1 MIKRIGFVRRH
12 PSLDVESFHERWRG
26 PHAELVAAS
35 PAGDGVLLRYEQH
48 RRTAR
53 DYERAECPYDGVA
66 VQWYES
72 WDAFWAM
79 RDDPRHAAVRAD
91 AAELFGEVLEVFTG
105 PEMEVIAGPD
115 RSRRAGH
122 EAHLRCAPQGRAWT
136 STTFHRYWWEVHGPL
151 NRDTPAVRK
160 YFIRYEQ
167 NHRLPEDYER
177 PGGSDLDGVTIE
189 WFRSAR
195 DFFGM
200 AVDPE
205 SRDVIRAD
213 EENFLDTDGLL
224 WMLTG
229 PEHVVLDRRLAA
241 DRSS

>member
-12 PSLDVESFHERWRG
+12 PSLSIDEFHDRWRES
-26 PHAELVAAS
+26 HAALVSAS
-35 PAGDGVLLRYEQH
+35 EAGAEELLRYEQH

-53 DYERAECPYDGVA
+53 DYERPDCPYDGVA
-66 VQWYES
+66 VQWYRS
-72 WDAFWAM
+72 WEGFHAM
-79 RDDPRHAAVRAD
+79 RDDPRHAGVRAD
-91 AAELFGEVLEVFTG
+91 AGELFADVLEVFTG
-105 PEMEVIAGPD
+105 EEMEVIRGPAD
-115 RSRRAGH
+115 RGEPITKLICGVRRKPGMDR
-122 EAHLRCAPQGRAWT
+122 EE
-136 STTFHRYWWEVHGPL
+136 FHRYWWDVHGPL
-151 NRDTPAVRK
+151 DRDTPAVRK

-167 NHRLPEDYER
+167 NHRLPEDEDR
-177 PGGSDLDGVTIE
+177 AGCDLEGVTIE

-213 EENFLDTDGLL
+213 EANFLDPSGLL

-229 PEHVVLDRRLAA
+229 PEHVVLDRR
-241 DRSS
+241 

>member
-12 PSLDVESFHERWRG
+12 PSLEVEEFHARWRG
-26 PHAELVAAS
+26 PHADLVTTSAAG
-35 PAGDGVLLRYEQH
+35 ADVLLRYEQH

-53 DYERAECPYDGVA
+53 DYDRAECAYDGVA
-66 VQWYES
+66 VQWYTS
-72 WDAFWAM
+72 WDDFWAM

-91 AAELFGEVLEVFTG
+91 ASELFGEVHEVFTE
-105 PEMEVIAGPD
+105 PEREVIAGPAD
-115 RSRRAGH
+115 RGDPVTKLICGVRHRPGMDRD
-122 EAHLRCAPQGRAWT
+122 E
-136 STTFHRYWWEVHGPL
+136 FHRYWWEVHGPL

-160 YFIRYEQ
+160 HFIRYEQ
-167 NHRLPEDYER
+167 NHRLAEDYAR
-177 PGGSDLDGVTIE
+177 GGSDLDGVTIE

-200 AVDPE
+200 AVDPD

-213 EENFLDTDGLL
+213 EQNFLDPDGLL

-229 PEHVVLDRRLAA
+229 PEHVVLDRR
-241 DRSS
+241 

>member
-12 PSLDVESFHERWRG
+12 PSLGVDEFHERWRG
-26 PHAELVAAS
+26 PHADIVLAS
-35 PAGDGVLLRYEQH
+35 PAGADVLLRYEQH

-72 WDAFWAM
+72 WDAFRTM
-79 RDDPRHAAVRAD
+79 RDDPGHAAVRAD
-91 AAELFGEVLEVFTG
+91 AGELFSEILEVFTG
-105 PEMEVIAGPD
+105 EEMEVIAGPAD
-115 RSRRAGH
+115 RGEPVTKLICGVRHKPGMDLD
-122 EAHLRCAPQGRAWT
+122 E
-136 STTFHRYWWEVHGPL
+136 FHRYWWEVHGPL
-151 NRDTPAVRK
+151 NRDTPAVRQ

-167 NHRLPEDYER
+167 NHRLPQDYER
-177 PGGSDLDGVTIE
+177 PGCDLDGVTVE

-200 AVDPE
+200 AVDPA

-213 EENFLDTDGLL
+213 EEKFLDPDGLL

-229 PEHVVLDRRLAA
+229 PEHVVLDRR
-241 DRSS
+241 

>member
-12 PSLDVESFHERWRG
+12 PSLDVESFHERWRTS
-26 PHAELVAAS
+26 HADLVAAS
-35 PAGDGVLLRYEQH
+35 PAGADVLLRYEQH

-53 DYERAECPYDGVA
+53 DYERADCPYDGVA

-72 WDAFWAM
+72 WDAFWTM
-79 RDDPRHAAVRAD
+79 RDDPRHAEVGAD
-91 AAELFGEVLEVFTG
+91 AADLFGDVLEVFTG
-105 PEMEVIAGPD
+105 SEMEVIAGPD
-115 RSRRAGH
+115 DRGEPLTKLICGVRHKAGMDLD
-122 EAHLRCAPQGRAWT
+122 E
-136 STTFHRYWWEVHGPL
+136 FHRYWWEVHGPL

-167 NHRLPEDYER
+167 NHRLPEDYAR
-177 PGGSDLDGVTIE
+177 PDGSDLDGVTIE
-189 WFRSAR
+189 WFRTAR

-200 AVDPE
+200 AVDPD

-213 EENFLDTDGLL
+213 EENFLDSDGLL

-229 PEHVVLDRRLAA
+229 PEHVVLDRR
-241 DRSS
+241 